1 MDSNNKYS
9 QLWKK
14 NFTIS
19 ETERGHL
26 IVHLASVIWQP
37 PRQLRWQHACQI
49 SEWYDHYN
57 IQSHDFETS
66 HDLTARPGE
75 AAFILD
81 EMQLW

>member
-26 IVHLASVIWQP
+26 IVHLAIANRRRTRLYNSLVSGDSLCAIVIP
-37 PRQLRWQHACQI
+37 CIGIVYYA
-49 SEWYDHYN
+49 
-57 IQSHDFETS
+57 
-66 HDLTARPGE
+66 
-75 AAFILD
+75 
-81 EMQLW
+81 